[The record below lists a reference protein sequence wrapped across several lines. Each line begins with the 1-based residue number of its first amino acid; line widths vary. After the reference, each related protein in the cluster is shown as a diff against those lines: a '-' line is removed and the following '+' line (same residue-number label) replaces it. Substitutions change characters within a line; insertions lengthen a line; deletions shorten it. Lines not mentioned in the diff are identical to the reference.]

1 MSAGRVTARPR
12 AEELLHWIHGKGFRP
27 MDESLKELG
36 DYLERDYKANT
47 ES

>member
-12 AEELLHWIHGKGFRP
+12 AEELLEWISGKTFRP
-27 MDESLKELG
+27 MEESLKELG
-36 DYLERDYKANT
+36 DYIEKDYKANT